1 MLNACTVVILWLF
14 FRGIN
19 FVLSALVFNIVPT
32 VFEVG
37 LVTGIL
43 VRSET
48 LAILHFR
55 IILYILMI
63 ISATSV
69 LIAF

>member
-1 MLNACTVVILWLF
+1 MILSPKTACLQYILWLF

-19 FVLSALVFNIVPT
+19 FVLNALVFNIVPT

-48 LAILHFR
+48 LAILE
-55 IILYILMI
+55 
-63 ISATSV
+63 
-69 LIAF
+69 